1 LTPAEARNGVIAMA
15 AGNHAQGVACF
26 AQRLGIP
33 AVIVMPQGTPF
44 NKVERT
50 RSFGARVVIEGD
62 TIDAAAV
69 FARDLARRENLTF
82 VHPYDDARIVAGQ
95 GTIGLELMADAPDLD
110 VIVVPIGGG
119 GIMAGGRAGAPDPQP
134 AHRNNRRGG

>member
-1 LTPAEARNGVIAMA
+1 AAIGGQVLRTPAVPAPRLSEATGAASVVLKLENLQYTGSFKDRGAYNKLKSLTAAEAKTGVIAMS

-50 RSFGARVVIEGD
+50 RGFGARVVIEGD

-69 FARDLARRENLTF
+69 FARDPAPRDNLPF
-82 VHPYDDARIVAGQ
+82 LHPHD
-95 GTIGLELMADAPDLD
+95 
-110 VIVVPIGGG
+110 
-119 GIMAGGRAGAPDPQP
+119 
-134 AHRNNRRGG
+134 H